1 MSRQRKGLRW
11 WRMRSRRAEIKTLFG
26 TDGVRG
32 IANEPPMTVEIV
44 TKLGKALG
52 YVLKKKDEG
61 VRHKVVIGK
70 DTRLSGYMFE
80 TSLSAGL
87 CSMGVDV
94 LLVGPHPTPGIAF
107 LTQSLRADAGIVISA
122 SHNLFEDN
130 GIKIFGSD
138 GYKLPDKKE
147 KEIEEIVLSG
157 DIESLGTKGPYVG
170 KAFKIGDA
178 LGRYIVFLKNS
189 FPKEMTL
196 QGFRIVIDCANGA
209 AYKLAPMA
217 LEELGADVIPLNV
230 KPNGKNINFQCG
242 STNPGE
248 MREAV
253 KNIKVD
259 LGIALDG
266 DGDRAIF
273 SDENGEIVFGDE
285 IIAICATNMAKE
297 KLLKKNTVVTT
308 EMTNIGF
315 DIAMKKIGVKV
326 KKVQVGDRYVVEEM
340 VRGGYN
346 LGGEQSGH
354 IIFHDFNTTGDG
366 IITALQVLSVMI
378 KSGRKLSDLKK
389 VMKKFPQVLVNVRV
403 KEKKELSYLP
413 RVQAK
418 IEEVKVKLNG
428 KGRVFVRYSGTE
440 PVARVMVEGE
450 DGPTIGKM
458 AGEIA
463 QAIRDSQN

>member
-1 MSRQRKGLRW
+1 M
-11 WRMRSRRAEIKTLFG
+11 LFG

-32 IANEPPMTVEIV
+32 IANEPPMTVETI
-44 TKLGKALG
+44 TKLGKALAC
-52 YVLKKKDEG
+52 VLKKKDQG

-157 DIESLGTKGPYVG
+157 NIESLGTKGPYVG

-189 FPKEMTL
+189 FPKEMSL

-209 AYKLAPMA
+209 AYKLAPMV

-242 STNPGE
+242 STNPDE

-273 SDENGEIVFGDE
+273 CDENGEIIYGDE
-285 IIAICATNMAKE
+285 IIAICAINMAKE
-297 KLLKKNTVVTT
+297 KRLKKNTVVTT
-308 EMTNIGF
+308 AMTNIGF
-315 DIAMKKIGVKV
+315 DVAMKKIGVKV

-340 VRGGYN
+340 VKGGYN

-366 IITALQVLSVMI
+366 IITTLQVLSVMI
-378 KSGRKLSDLKK
+378 KSGKKLSDLKK

-403 KEKKELSYLP
+403 KEKKELSSLP

-418 IEEVKVKLNG
+418 IKEVTVKLNG

-458 AGEIA
+458 AEEIA
-463 QAIRDSQN
+463 QAIKESQN